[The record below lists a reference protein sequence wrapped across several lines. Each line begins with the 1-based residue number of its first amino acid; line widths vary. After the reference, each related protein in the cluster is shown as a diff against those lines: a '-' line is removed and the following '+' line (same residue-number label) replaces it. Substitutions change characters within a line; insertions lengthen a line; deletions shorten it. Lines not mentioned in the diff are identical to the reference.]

1 MRLTAIV
8 PSSGGWQNSDAVV
21 RALLDASEHCDLDV
35 LVVSAQTDDP
45 PPPDLPNLRYV
56 SIPQHDIFAAHA
68 AGVMLA
74 TGDIVALLE
83 DHALPDPNWATELL
97 ATWNNHPEAD
107 AVVHTARTSPKAK
120 AWELALFVLTFGPFL
135 GVSEAPRDR
144 IPIPGMVS
152 FRRSLLPSSNPP
164 LGWLEYDF
172 LAKLASELRMVMA
185 PTMSLLHLQP
195 VGWKAPVLSFAS
207 GRMYAGSASAN
218 SSLGRRR
225 QLRRVRGDACVI
237 LQQTFAARKRI
248 NNGEIGIC
256 FGACALAVI
265 AANLFGQL
273 VAIATR
279 SVGNSA
285 AKLQ

>member
-21 RALLDASEHCDLDV
+21 RALLHEPVNSELDV
-35 LVVSAQTDDP
+35 LVVFAQTDDP
-45 PPPDLPNLRYV
+45 TPADLANLRYV
-56 SIPQHDIFAAHA
+56 SIPQHDVFAAHA

-97 ATWNNHPEAD
+97 ATWNDHPEAD
-107 AVVHTARTSPKAK
+107 AIVHTARTSPKAK

-152 FRRSLLPSSNPP
+152 FRRSLLPSSSPP
-164 LGWLEYDF
+164 PGWLEYDF
-172 LAKLASELRMVMA
+172 LAKLASEQRMVMA

-207 GRMYAGSASAN
+207 GRMYAGSVDAHK
-218 SSLGRRR
+218 SLGRRM
-225 QLRRVRGDACVI
+225 QLRRMRSDTRVMLR
-237 LQQTFAARKRI
+237 QTFAARKRI
-248 NNGEIGIC
+248 NNGEIGIR

-273 VAIATR
+273 VAITTQ